1 MTNMNKTQVF
11 RITANK
17 VADGVA
23 FLRRRIQEGSLM
35 STQLSE
41 SAQTRRAVSN
51 ILKGSAGNLVEWYD
65 LYVYTVFAAYF
76 QSHFFNSKDEL
87 QAGLEAMA
95 VFSTS
100 FLMRPIGA
108 WFFGRYADRK
118 GRKAALTLS
127 VTLMS
132 AGSFAIAILPTTQ
145 QIGVWALILL
155 ILVRLIQGFSVGGEY
170 GTSATYMSEA
180 ATSKRRG
187 FFSSFQYVT
196 LIGGQMLALLVLVIL
211 QNTMDKSALT
221 EWGWR
226 IPFAIGGVA
235 ALVVLWLR
243 RSMEETVS
251 EEQVEAAKVPAV
263 AGVAQP
269 GTMKLLFT
277 QYWKPLLICIGVTLG
292 GTVAFYTYTNFI
304 LKFMNDTSGIAKTDT
319 SVINFWALFIFML
332 LQPVYGLI
340 SDKVGR
346 KPLLLWFGIT
356 GVLFTWPLLSTLAG
370 TKDPFTAFLLMMGG
384 LLIVGGYTSINAL
397 VKAELFPASI
407 RALGVGLGYAIAN
420 SLFGGT
426 VPLIGAALQKAGQ
439 VDLFFTYVTVA
450 IGHLA
455 AGLHLRAEEQE
466 VHAPGPRT
474 GPRLGA
480 RGCPGCARA
489 TAAWTTTRT
498 SSTPRAARA
507 TGRSRTGD
515 ADDGGLPATGL
526 RSGSRRPAVVV
537 KAGAADAAA
546 VLRLGCGRSAR
557 AYWALSANRSC
568 RIVAMVPA
576 VNVPASTT

>member
-1 MTNMNKTQVF
+1 VT
-11 RITANK
+11 
-17 VADGVA
+17 DGVVI
-23 FLRRRIQEGSLM
+23 LRRRIQEGSLM

-41 SAQTRRAVSN
+41 RAQTRKAVSN

-76 QSHFFNSKDEL
+76 QSHFFNSTDDL

-100 FLMRPIGA
+100 FLMRPVGA

-127 VTLMS
+127 VTMMS
-132 AGSFAIAILPTTQ
+132 AGSFAIAILPTQQ

-155 ILVRLIQGFSVGGEY
+155 IFVRLIQGFSVGGEY

-196 LIGGQMLALLVLVIL
+196 LIGGQMLALLTLVIL
-211 QNTMDKSALT
+211 QNLMPKGDLT

-251 EEQVEAAKVPAV
+251 EEQVKAAKAPV
-263 AGVAQP
+263 AGAAQP

-277 QYWKPLLICIGVTLG
+277 QHWKPLLICIGVTLG

-332 LQPVYGLI
+332 LQPVYGMI

-356 GVLFTWPLLSTLAG
+356 GVLFTWPLLSTLSG

-439 VDLFFTYVTVA
+439 VDAFFTYVTIA
-450 IGHLA
+450 IGVSLLVYIFALKNKKSTHLDHEQGDAWAAKDTGPQA
-455 AGLHLRAEEQE
+455 AGRK
-466 VHAPGPRT
+466 
-474 GPRLGA
+474 
-480 RGCPGCARA
+480 
-489 TAAWTTTRT
+489 
-498 SSTPRAARA
+498 
-507 TGRSRTGD
+507 
-515 ADDGGLPATGL
+515 DDDKDLINA
-526 RSGSRRPAVVV
+526 
-537 KAGAADAAA
+537 
-546 VLRLGCGRSAR
+546 
-557 AYWALSANRSC
+557 
-568 RIVAMVPA
+568 
-576 VNVPASTT
+576 

>member
-1 MTNMNKTQVF
+1 
-11 RITANK
+11 
-17 VADGVA
+17 
-23 FLRRRIQEGSLM
+23 M
-35 STQLSE
+35 STQHAAPLNE
-41 SAQTRRAVSN
+41 AAQTRRAVGN

-76 QSHFFNSKDEL
+76 QAHFFNSKDEL

-108 WFFGRYADRK
+108 WFFGRYADRN

-132 AGSFAIAILPTTQ
+132 AGSFAIAVLPTTQ
-145 QIGVWALILL
+145 QVGVWALVLL
-155 ILVRLIQGFSVGGEY
+155 ILIRLVQGFSVGGEY

-196 LIGGQMLALLVLVIL
+196 LVGGQMLALLVLVIL
-211 QNTMDKSALT
+211 QNVLGKDMLN

-251 EEQVEAAKVPAV
+251 ADQIQAARVPA
-263 AGVAQP
+263 AGEAQP

-277 QYWKPLLICIGVTLG
+277 RHWKPLLVCIGITLG

-332 LQPVYGLI
+332 LQPVYGII

-356 GVLFTWPLLSTLAG
+356 GVLFTWPLLSTLSN

-426 VPLIGAALQKAGQ
+426 VPLLGAAFQKAER

-450 IGHLA
+450 IAISLAVYVFCLRNKKSTHLDHEQGH
-455 AGLHLRAEEQE
+455 
-466 VHAPGPRT
+466 
-474 GPRLGA
+474 
-480 RGCPGCARA
+480 
-489 TAAWTTTRT
+489 AWSADRKDDDKDLV
-498 SSTPRAARA
+498 
-507 TGRSRTGD
+507 D
-515 ADDGGLPATGL
+515 A
-526 RSGSRRPAVVV
+526 
-537 KAGAADAAA
+537 
-546 VLRLGCGRSAR
+546 
-557 AYWALSANRSC
+557 
-568 RIVAMVPA
+568 
-576 VNVPASTT
+576 

>member
-1 MTNMNKTQVF
+1 
-11 RITANK
+11 
-17 VADGVA
+17 
-23 FLRRRIQEGSLM
+23 M
-35 STQLSE
+35 STQQTAAVSE

-76 QSHFFNSKDEL
+76 QSHFFNSKDDL

-132 AGSFAIAILPTTQ
+132 AGSFAIAVLPTTQ
-145 QIGVWALILL
+145 QVGVWALILL
-155 ILVRLIQGFSVGGEY
+155 ILIRLIQGFSVGGEY

-211 QNTMDKSALT
+211 QNALAKDALT

-251 EEQVEAAKVPAV
+251 EEQVQAAKTPVA

-332 LQPVYGLI
+332 LQPVYGII

-356 GVLFTWPLLSTLAG
+356 GVLFTWPLLATLSN
-370 TKDPFTAFLLMMGG
+370 TQDPFTAFLLMMGG

-426 VPLIGAALQKAGQ
+426 VPLIGSAFQKAER

-450 IGHLA
+450 IAISLLVYIFALKNKKATHLDQEQGHA
-455 AGLHLRAEEQE
+455 WVEAHKGGDKEKDS
-466 VHAPGPRT
+466 V
-474 GPRLGA
+474 GA
-480 RGCPGCARA
+480 
-489 TAAWTTTRT
+489 
-498 SSTPRAARA
+498 
-507 TGRSRTGD
+507 
-515 ADDGGLPATGL
+515 
-526 RSGSRRPAVVV
+526 
-537 KAGAADAAA
+537 
-546 VLRLGCGRSAR
+546 
-557 AYWALSANRSC
+557 
-568 RIVAMVPA
+568 
-576 VNVPASTT
+576 

>member
-1 MTNMNKTQVF
+1 
-11 RITANK
+11 
-17 VADGVA
+17 
-23 FLRRRIQEGSLM
+23 M
-35 STQLSE
+35 STQLTE
-41 SAQTRRAVSN
+41 AAQTRKAVGN

-76 QSHFFNSKDEL
+76 QAHFFNSKDEL

-127 VTLMS
+127 VTMMS
-132 AGSFAIAILPTTQ
+132 AGSFAIAVLPTQ
-145 QIGVWALILL
+145 DVIGLWALILL
-155 ILVRLIQGFSVGGEY
+155 VLIRVIQGFSVGGEY

-196 LIGGQMLALLVLVIL
+196 LVGGQMLALLVLVVL
-211 QNTMDKSALT
+211 QNAMPKAELT

-226 IPFAIGGVA
+226 IPFAVGGVA

-251 EEQVEAAKVPAV
+251 AEQLEAAKAPAV
-263 AGVAQP
+263 GGQAQP

-277 QYWKPLLICIGVTLG
+277 SYWKPLMICIGITLG

-332 LQPVYGLI
+332 LQPVYGII

-356 GVLFTWPLLSTLAG
+356 GVLFTWPLLSALAG
-370 TKDPFTAFLLMMGG
+370 TKDPITAFLLMMGG

-426 VPLIGAALQKAGQ
+426 VPLIGAALQKTGQ
-439 VDLFFTYVTVA
+439 EELFFTYVTVA
-450 IGHLA
+450 IGISLLVYIFALKNKKSTHLDHEQGHAWAA
-455 AGLHLRAEEQE
+455 AG
-466 VHAPGPRT
+466 PGA
-474 GPRLGA
+474 A
-480 RGCPGCARA
+480 RGRLLVRTRLLVVRA
-489 TAAWTTTRT
+489 TAAGTRTRT

-507 TGRSRTGD
+507 GRRPSSNSPEARRVAVCLRRLGAYPANSRPKERRDGD
-515 ADDGGLPATGL
+515 NDGGPGP
-526 RSGSRRPAVVV
+526 R
-537 KAGAADAAA
+537 
-546 VLRLGCGRSAR
+546 
-557 AYWALSANRSC
+557 YWALSANRSC
-568 RIVAMVPA
+568 RIVAAVPA
-576 VNVPASTT
+576 TNVPASTT

>member
-1 MTNMNKTQVF
+1 
-11 RITANK
+11 
-17 VADGVA
+17 VADGVV

-41 SAQTRRAVSN
+41 RAQTRKAVSN

-118 GRKAALTLS
+118 GRRAALTLS

-155 ILVRLIQGFSVGGEY
+155 IFVRLVQGFSVGGEY

-196 LIGGQMLALLVLVIL
+196 LIGGQMLALLTLVIL
-211 QNTMDKSALT
+211 QNLMPKGDLT

-251 EEQVEAAKVPAV
+251 EEQVKAAKAPV
-263 AGVAQP
+263 AGAAQP

-277 QYWKPLLICIGVTLG
+277 QHWKPLLICIGVTLG

-332 LQPVYGLI
+332 LQPVYGMI

-356 GVLFTWPLLSTLAG
+356 GVLFTWPLLSTLSG

-439 VDLFFTYVTVA
+439 VDAFFTYVTIA
-450 IGHLA
+450 IGVSLLVYIFALKNKKSTHLDHEQGDAWAAKDTGPQA
-455 AGLHLRAEEQE
+455 AGRK
-466 VHAPGPRT
+466 
-474 GPRLGA
+474 
-480 RGCPGCARA
+480 
-489 TAAWTTTRT
+489 
-498 SSTPRAARA
+498 
-507 TGRSRTGD
+507 
-515 ADDGGLPATGL
+515 DDDKDLINA
-526 RSGSRRPAVVV
+526 
-537 KAGAADAAA
+537 
-546 VLRLGCGRSAR
+546 
-557 AYWALSANRSC
+557 
-568 RIVAMVPA
+568 
-576 VNVPASTT
+576 

>member
-1 MTNMNKTQVF
+1 
-11 RITANK
+11 
-17 VADGVA
+17 
-23 FLRRRIQEGSLM
+23 M
-35 STQLSE
+35 STQQSAPSSDPAQGESAQGESAQGESAQGE

-76 QSHFFNSKDEL
+76 QAHFFNSKDEL

-100 FLMRPIGA
+100 FLMRPIGS

-127 VTLMS
+127 VTMMS
-132 AGSFAIAILPTTQ
+132 IGSFGIAILPTTQ
-145 QIGVWALILL
+145 EIGIWALVLL
-155 ILVRLIQGFSVGGEY
+155 IFIRVLQGFSVGGEY

-180 ATSKRRG
+180 ATAKRRG

-196 LIGGQMLALLVLVIL
+196 LVGGQMLALLVLVIL
-211 QNTMDKSALT
+211 QNTMAKDALT
-221 EWGWR
+221 GWGWR

-251 EEQVEAAKVPAV
+251 ADQIRAAHVRVE
-263 AGVAQP
+263 GEAQP

-277 QYWKPLLICIGVTLG
+277 KHWKPLLICIGVTMG
-292 GTVAFYTYTNFI
+292 GTMAFYTYTNFI

-340 SDKVGR
+340 SDKIGR
-346 KPLLLWFGIT
+346 KPLLLWFGVT

-426 VPLIGAALQKAGQ
+426 VPLIGAAFQKAGRE
-439 VDLFFTYVTVA
+439 DLFFTYVTVA
-450 IGHLA
+450 IFLSLLVYIFALKNKKATHLD
-455 AGLHLRAEEQE
+455 AEQ
-466 VHAPGPRT
+466 
-474 GPRLGA
+474 
-480 RGCPGCARA
+480 
-489 TAAWTTTRT
+489 
-498 SSTPRAARA
+498 
-507 TGRSRTGD
+507 GD
-515 ADDGGLPATGL
+515 AF
-526 RSGSRRPAVVV
+526 
-537 KAGAADAAA
+537 AGALSGRGGSVRDGDDDKDDKKELVDA
-546 VLRLGCGRSAR
+546 
-557 AYWALSANRSC
+557 
-568 RIVAMVPA
+568 
-576 VNVPASTT
+576 

>member
-1 MTNMNKTQVF
+1 
-11 RITANK
+11 
-17 VADGVA
+17 
-23 FLRRRIQEGSLM
+23 M
-35 STQLSE
+35 STQHAAPHSAASSE
-41 SAQTRRAVSN
+41 AAQTRRAVGN

-76 QSHFFNSKDEL
+76 QAHFFNSKDEL

-100 FLMRPIGA
+100 FLMRPIGS
-108 WFFGRYADRK
+108 WFFGRYADRN

-132 AGSFAIAILPTTQ
+132 AGSFAIAVLPTQ
-145 QIGVWALILL
+145 DVIGIWALVLL
-155 ILVRLIQGFSVGGEY
+155 ILIRVLQGFSVGGEY

-180 ATSKRRG
+180 ATSRRRG

-196 LIGGQMLALLVLVIL
+196 LVGGQMLALLVLVIL
-211 QNTMDKSALT
+211 QNSLGDGLLK

-226 IPFAIGGVA
+226 IPFAVGGVA

-251 EEQVEAAKVPAV
+251 AEQVQAAKAPA
-263 AGVAQP
+263 ASGEAQP
-269 GTMKLLFT
+269 GTLRLLFT
-277 QYWKPLLICIGVTLG
+277 RHWKPLLVCIGVTLG

-332 LQPVYGLI
+332 LQPVYGII

-426 VPLIGAALQKAGQ
+426 VPLVGAALQKSDQ
-439 VDLFFTYVTVA
+439 VDVFFTYVTIA
-450 IGHLA
+450 IGLSLLVYIFALKNKKTTHLD
-455 AGLHLRAEEQE
+455 REQG
-466 VHAPGPRT
+466 HA
-474 GPRLGA
+474 
-480 RGCPGCARA
+480 
-489 TAAWTTTRT
+489 W
-498 SSTPRAARA
+498 S
-507 TGRSRTGD
+507 
-515 ADDGGLPATGL
+515 
-526 RSGSRRPAVVV
+526 
-537 KAGAADAAA
+537 
-546 VLRLGCGRSAR
+546 
-557 AYWALSANRSC
+557 
-568 RIVAMVPA
+568 
-576 VNVPASTT
+576 ASTRKDDDEDFVNA

>member
-1 MTNMNKTQVF
+1 
-11 RITANK
+11 
-17 VADGVA
+17 
-23 FLRRRIQEGSLM
+23 M
-35 STQLSE
+35 STQHAVQSE
-41 SAQTRRAVSN
+41 AAQTRRAVSN

-76 QSHFFNSKDEL
+76 QSHFFNSTDDL

-132 AGSFAIAILPTTQ
+132 AGSFAIALLPTTQ
-145 QIGVWALILL
+145 QVGVWALVML
-155 ILVRLIQGFSVGGEY
+155 IIIRLVQGFSVGGEY

-196 LIGGQMLALLVLVIL
+196 LIGGQMLALLVLVTL
-211 QNTMDKSALT
+211 QNVMPKGDLT

-251 EEQVEAAKVPAV
+251 AEQVAAAKAPLA
-263 AGVAQP
+263 AGEAQP
-269 GTMKLLFT
+269 GTMRLLFT

-319 SVINFWALFIFML
+319 SVINFWALFIFMI
-332 LQPVYGLI
+332 LQPVYGII

-356 GVLFTWPLLSTLAG
+356 GVLFTWPLLSTLSN

-384 LLIVGGYTSINAL
+384 LLVVGGYTSINAL

-426 VPLIGAALQKAGQ
+426 VPLLGATFQKAER

-450 IGHLA
+450 IAISLVVYIFALKNKKVTHLD
-455 AGLHLRAEEQE
+455 REQ
-466 VHAPGPRT
+466 
-474 GPRLGA
+474 
-480 RGCPGCARA
+480 
-489 TAAWTTTRT
+489 
-498 SSTPRAARA
+498 
-507 TGRSRTGD
+507 GD
-515 ADDGGLPATGL
+515 AWQRPSKDDDKDKDLL
-526 RSGSRRPAVVV
+526 
-537 KAGAADAAA
+537 
-546 VLRLGCGRSAR
+546 
-557 AYWALSANRSC
+557 
-568 RIVAMVPA
+568 
-576 VNVPASTT
+576 NV